1 MELTAENKLKKLIVV
16 GDRVLIKPL
25 KESDKTTSGILLPP
39 GVREKEKIQTGF
51 IVKVGPGY
59 PIPVPM
65 DEDDAWKQEEDQMKY
80 VPLQAK
86 EGDKAIFLQNGAFEV
101 TYEKEKYFIV
111 SQASTASNVRFIVGM
126 STPVSSPGTIP
137 CAPTICGWLCST
149 GQYCP
154 HGFFTAV
161 LFDAFVLYG
170 FLHPAHARTHTYIYT
185 YAFRTPTSTVK
196 TCCNFDTSGMGGC
209 CRVEVTSCSAG
220 AAQH

>member
-25 KESDKTTSGILLPP
+25 KESDKTASGILLPQ

-59 PIPVPM
+59 PIPLPM

-101 TYEKEKYFIV
+101 TYEKERYFIV
-111 SQASTASNVRFIVGM
+111 SQASILMLEREED
-126 STPVSSPGTIP
+126 
-137 CAPTICGWLCST
+137 
-149 GQYCP
+149 
-154 HGFFTAV
+154 
-161 LFDAFVLYG
+161 LF
-170 FLHPAHARTHTYIYT
+170 
-185 YAFRTPTSTVK
+185 
-196 TCCNFDTSGMGGC
+196 
-209 CRVEVTSCSAG
+209 
-220 AAQH
+220 